1 MMKSQPIT
9 MQQEE
14 NEEPQRV
21 VLVSH
26 QDLEANLTVRA
37 DRKIID
43 EACDESSA
51 GAMKFSLWAFLAIL
65 IVSGLVVPLA
75 SPMPKDSFVLNEH
88 FDFNTVQ
95 EEYMLSCRKDPACKF
110 ITESLA
116 PQLSESMAAA
126 LEEVE
131 SCQWQARDWLR
142 SNDEISFFTAARIRQ
157 RYALSVF
164 YCETNGDHWT
174 QNNQWMSNI
183 HECDWF
189 NRIGD
194 DVCNRKEELTVLR
207 LPKNQLYGTLA
218 PELSLV
224 TSLHEIT
231 LSNNNLFG
239 TVPQEYSNLK
249 LLDTFVISFNAIDG
263 QIPMFLFGIQGLA
276 YVDISYNDLTGTVPQ
291 SLVDTMPNLDAF
303 FAEGNK
309 DLNDGMDLSSV
320 HH

>member
-1 MMKSQPIT
+1 MMNSQPIT

-14 NEEPQRV
+14 NEKPQRV
-21 VLVSH
+21 VLVHH
-26 QDLEANLTVRA
+26 QDLEADLTARA

-51 GAMKFSLWAFLAIL
+51 GAMQFPLQSFLAIL
-65 IVSGLVVPLA
+65 IVLGLVVPLA
-75 SPMPKDSFVLNEH
+75 WPMPKESFVLSEH
-88 FDFNTVQ
+88 FDFNTVK
-95 EEYMLSCRKDPACKF
+95 EEYMLSCQKDSVCKF
-110 ITESLA
+110 IMESLA

-142 SNDEISFFTAARIRQ
+142 SNDEIFFFTAARIRQ

-164 YCETNGDHWT
+164 YCETNGDDWT
-174 QNNQWMSNI
+174 QNNQWMSDI

-189 NRIGD
+189 NRVGAD
-194 DVCNRKEELTVLR
+194 GCNRKEEVTVLR
-207 LPKNQLYGTLA
+207 LPRNQLYGTLA

-224 TSLHEIT
+224 TSLREIT
-231 LSNNNLFG
+231 LSNNNLYG
-239 TVPQEYSNLK
+239 TVPQEFSNLK
-249 LLDTFVISFNAIDG
+249 MLDTFVISFNAIDG

-309 DLNDGMDLSSV
+309 DLNDGKDSSSAR
-320 HH
+320 H